1 MKKLLKIYITTDVHA
16 TLQTLSYADGSD
28 RFQGMARYASA
39 LKDERKHNDVLA
51 LDNGDILQ
59 GSPLM
64 TYFQKKHRAPHLLAE
79 TMNLIGI
86 DYFNL
91 GNHDFNYGKPILN
104 QFLHDLKAPCLTSN
118 ITLNGSPFGQSHIF
132 SWESHKIGLIGV
144 CTDYIPHW
152 ERPQHIEGMTF
163 IDPISVVKQELE
175 RIKTQVELVI
185 VMYHGGLERDPQNGQ
200 PTEVLTGENVGYAL
214 AQLNGIDLLI
224 TGHQHRS
231 IITTINNTLIT
242 QCAYNASEFAKVEV
256 DFDHVPHFKAT
267 LIKMKD
273 FPQDETVLSLIQ
285 DWQDQTQRWLD
296 QPVGHLEG
304 YDYLIH
310 EPFEARLHKHP
321 LVSLINQIQ
330 LDASGAQLS
339 GVSLFNE
346 PVGFKPSVTARD
358 LVSTYV
364 YPNTLVVKQISGD
377 KLKAYLEKCADYFIV
392 DKGVIKV
399 NPEYDSPKAQH
410 FNYDMVDGI
419 TYTLKISNPIGQRV
433 ISLDYQGKPVL
444 PEDSFSLVINN
455 YRANGG
461 GNFDMIVSCPT
472 LSEINQDMT
481 DIMAA
486 YFESHPSL
494 KPSHQNNIVIIP

>member
-16 TLQTLSYADGSD
+16 TLQTHSYADGSEQH
-28 RFQGMARYASA
+28 RGLARYASA
-39 LKDERKHNDVLA
+39 LKAQRQHNTVLA

-64 TYFQKKHRAPHLLAE
+64 TYFQKEVRAPHLLAE
-79 TMNLIGI
+79 ALNLIGI

-91 GNHDFNYGKPILN
+91 GNHDFNYGKPILK
-104 QFLHDLKAPCLTSN
+104 QFLHDLNAPCLTSN
-118 ITLNGSPFGQSHIF
+118 ITLDGVPFGQSQILV
-132 SWESHKIGLIGV
+132 WEGHSIGLIGV

-163 IDPISVVKQELE
+163 SDPIQIAKQELA
-175 RIKTQVELVI
+175 RLRPQVELMI
-185 VMYHGGLERDPQNGQ
+185 VMYHGGLERDPQNGE
-200 PTEVLTGENVGYAL
+200 PTEKLTGENVGYAL
-214 AQLNGIDLLI
+214 AQLEGIDLLV

-231 IITTINNTLIT
+231 IITTINKTLIT
-242 QCAYNASEFAKVEV
+242 QCAFNASEFAQV
-256 DFDHVPHFKAT
+256 DVQFDSPLTLQAQ

-273 FPQDETVLSLIQ
+273 FPQDQAFLALIQ
-285 DWQDQTQRWLD
+285 EWEAQTQRWLD
-296 QPVGHLEG
+296 QPVGQLQGH
-304 YDYLIH
+304 DYRIH
-310 EPFEARLHKHP
+310 DPFEARLHKHP

-330 LDASGAQLS
+330 LEASGAQLS
-339 GVSLFNE
+339 GVSLFND
-346 PVGFKPSVTARD
+346 PVGFNASVTTRD

-364 YPNTLVVKQISGD
+364 YPNTLVVKQISGAQL
-377 KLKAYLEKCADYFIV
+377 KLYLEKCAEYFIV
-392 DKGVIKV
+392 ENGLVKV

-419 TYTLKISNPIGQRV
+419 NYTMKIANPVGQRV
-433 ISLDYQGKPVL
+433 IELIYQNKPVL
-444 PEDSFSLVINN
+444 PDDSFSLVINN

-481 DIMAA
+481 DIMAS
-486 YFESHPSL
+486 YFEAHPSL
-494 KPSHQNNIVIIP
+494 SPSHQNNIVIIP